1 MALSRHGREAKHDD
15 MLGGPHVYSRVI
27 FLPLK
32 AMAITPN
39 TCSIVALSEL
49 FTEDNKSHLLLL
61 SYCMFTMQEKA

>member
-1 MALSRHGREAKHDD
+1 
-15 MLGGPHVYSRVI
+15 VYSRVI

-49 FTEDNKSHLLLL
+49 FTEDNQSHLLLI
-61 SYCMFTMQEKA
+61 SYRMFTTQEKA